1 MLNVPDT
8 EIKEGQFNLLLG
20 NFEGPIDLLLVLARS
35 QKVDLSDISIS
46 ELADQYINFIN
57 QYRNIH
63 IEIAA
68 DYLVMAA
75 WLTYLKS
82 RLLLP
87 KEEKT
92 DEYTADELEEALK
105 YQLQRLEAFQN
116 ISKIIYSRP
125 LVNRDVFYGGSSE
138 GLKVKYNINYTSN
151 LYDLLKSYSQ
161 ILKSNEQ
168 VKQLTIEY
176 SELYSVDQAVKRLKG
191 IFGNI
196 TEWTNFLNV
205 IPNLIKANKT
215 INKSII
221 SSNFVASLELSK
233 NGFVDLKQDERTSRA
248 GWTAH
253 ALPFEN
259 TENKPLVSIVL
270 DDMGLNRLHSDL
282 SLIHI

>member
-8 EIKEGQFNLLLG
+8 ETKEGQFNLLLD

-196 TEWTNFLNV
+196 TEWTNFLNI
-205 IPNLIKANKT
+205 IPNLIKSNKT

-233 NGFVDLKQDERTSRA
+233 NGFIDLKQDENF
-248 GWTAH
+248 GNIYIK
-253 ALPFEN
+253 FN
-259 TENKPLVSIVL
+259 QN
-270 DDMGLNRLHSDL
+270 G
-282 SLIHI
+282 

>member
-8 EIKEGQFNLLLG
+8 EIKEGQFNLLLD

-35 QKVDLSDISIS
+35 QKVDLSNISIS

-92 DEYTADELEEALK
+92 DDYTADELEEALK

-151 LYDLLKSYSQ
+151 LYELLKSYSQ

-205 IPNLIKANKT
+205 IPNFIQANKT

-233 NGFVDLKQDERTSRA
+233 HGFIDLKQDESF
-248 GWTAH
+248 G
-253 ALPFEN
+253 
-259 TENKPLVSIVL
+259 SIYIKFNQN
-270 DDMGLNRLHSDL
+270 G
-282 SLIHI
+282 

>member
-8 EIKEGQFNLLLG
+8 EIKEGQFNLLLD

-138 GLKVKYNINYTSN
+138 CLKVKYNINYTSN

-233 NGFVDLKQDERTSRA
+233 NGFIDLKQDEKF
-248 GWTAH
+248 GNIYIK
-253 ALPFEN
+253 FN
-259 TENKPLVSIVL
+259 QN
-270 DDMGLNRLHSDL
+270 G
-282 SLIHI
+282 

>member
-1 MLNVPDT
+1 MLNVPET

-20 NFEGPIDLLLVLARS
+20 NFEGPIDLLLVLAKS
-35 QKVDLSDISIS
+35 QKVDLSYISIS

-57 QYRNIH
+57 QYKNIH

-92 DEYTADELEEALK
+92 DEYTAEELEEALK

-138 GLKVKYNINYTSN
+138 GLRVKYNINYTSN

-161 ILKSNEQ
+161 IIKSNEQ

-176 SELYSVDQAVKRLKG
+176 SELYSVDQAIKRLKG
-191 IFGNI
+191 IFGDI

-205 IPNLIKANKT
+205 IPNLRKANKT

-233 NGFVDLKQDERTSRA
+233 NGFIDLKQDENF
-248 GWTAH
+248 G
-253 ALPFEN
+253 N
-259 TENKPLVSIVL
+259 IYIK
-270 DDMGLNRLHSDL
+270 LNQNG
-282 SLIHI
+282 

>member
-1 MLNVPDT
+1 M
-8 EIKEGQFNLLLG
+8 
-20 NFEGPIDLLLVLARS
+20 LVLARS
-35 QKVDLSDISIS
+35 QKVDLSHISIS

-176 SELYSVDQAVKRLKG
+176 SELYSVDQAVNRLKG

-233 NGFVDLKQDERTSRA
+233 NGFINLKQDERF
-248 GWTAH
+248 GNIYIK
-253 ALPFEN
+253 FN
-259 TENKPLVSIVL
+259 QN
-270 DDMGLNRLHSDL
+270 G
-282 SLIHI
+282 

>member
-1 MLNVPDT
+1 MSEFLSESIDNN
-8 EIKEGQFNLLLG
+8 KFHLLLD

-35 QKVDLSDISIS
+35 QKVDLSEISIS
-46 ELADQYINFIN
+46 ELADQYIKFIN
-57 QYRNIH
+57 EYRNIH

-82 RLLLP
+82 RLLIP

-92 DEYTADELEEALK
+92 EEHSAEDLEKALR
-105 YQLQRLEAFQN
+105 YQLQRLESFQK
-116 ISKIIYSRP
+116 ISKLLYSRP
-125 LVNRDVFYGGSSE
+125 IINRDIYYGSSID

-233 NGFVDLKQDERTSRA
+233 NGFIDLKQDESF
-248 GWTAH
+248 GNIYIK
-253 ALPFEN
+253 FN
-259 TENKPLVSIVL
+259 QN
-270 DDMGLNRLHSDL
+270 G
-282 SLIHI
+282 

>member
-8 EIKEGQFNLLLG
+8 EIKEGQFNLLLD

-233 NGFVDLKQDERTSRA
+233 NGFIDLKQDKSF
-248 GWTAH
+248 GNIYIK
-253 ALPFEN
+253 F
-259 TENKPLVSIVL
+259 NKN
-270 DDMGLNRLHSDL
+270 G
-282 SLIHI
+282 

>member
-8 EIKEGQFNLLLG
+8 EIKEGQFNLLLD

-46 ELADQYINFIN
+46 ELADQYVNFIN

-92 DEYTADELEEALK
+92 DDYTADELEEALK
-105 YQLQRLEAFQN
+105 YQLQRLEAFQK

-233 NGFVDLKQDERTSRA
+233 NGFIDLKQDESF
-248 GWTAH
+248 GNIYIK
-253 ALPFEN
+253 FN
-259 TENKPLVSIVL
+259 QN
-270 DDMGLNRLHSDL
+270 G
-282 SLIHI
+282 

>member
-8 EIKEGQFNLLLG
+8 EIKEGQFNLLLD

-46 ELADQYINFIN
+46 ELADQYVNFIN
-57 QYRNIH
+57 QYRSIH

-138 GLKVKYNINYTSN
+138 GLKVKYNINYISN

-168 VKQLTIEY
+168 VKHLTIEY

-221 SSNFVASLELSK
+221 SSNFVASLELS
-233 NGFVDLKQDERTSRA
+233 
-248 GWTAH
+248 
-253 ALPFEN
+253 
-259 TENKPLVSIVL
+259 
-270 DDMGLNRLHSDL
+270 
-282 SLIHI
+282 LIHI

>member
-8 EIKEGQFNLLLG
+8 EIKEGQFNLLLD

-221 SSNFVASLELSK
+221 SSNSVSYTHL
-233 NGFVDLKQDERTSRA
+233 T
-248 GWTAH
+248 
-253 ALPFEN
+253 LP
-259 TENKPLVSIVL
+259 T
-270 DDMGLNRLHSDL
+270 NREV
-282 SLIHI
+282 